1 MPTLIGGGSNSRNQW
16 DVKQRMGTN
25 QPDVRSEDSEEEFL
39 VPEYKHAF
47 STAVARAL
55 DAAAARKSAGKR
67 SSAIYFDSPYLY
79 LSLRKRILVG

>member
-1 MPTLIGGGSNSRNQW
+1 MPPFIGGGSSSRNQW
-16 DVKQRMGTN
+16 DVKQRTGTN

-67 SSAIYFDSPYLY
+67 SIAMNFDSPYLFI
-79 LSLRKRILVG
+79 S